1 MRRLLQTAFLGRHN
15 QLLIVFSI
23 IAMLL
28 LTLAS
33 QLEVVALG
41 IITRKGPDFFELFAP
56 IQEGKL
62 QKNQE
67 VSWNDVQTRWQEIDQ
82 KQQGKITR
90 EEAARFL
97 AQYKGADLVEKVI
110 HAVDRWIPIGSSLK
124 ALALFIIIVALFKA
138 VALFCQRFSSRLV
151 AIRISRDLRQTYFEH
166 IQALPMEFYHQYNMG
181 SLSSR
186 VVGDAALV
194 AEALNACLVNY
205 LQTPFTVIST
215 LILCFYTSWRLSLII
230 FFGFP
235 LIIGPIIFLARRVK
249 RISKQIQKNQE
260 TFSSILI
267 DFLAGIQTV
276 KVFAMEEFSLKK
288 YCEQNTK
295 IAALEQKSARY
306 DLSSRP
312 IVHTIGMFFLATA
325 LLYGLYILQMNVSEV
340 LVYCGLLYV
349 FYEPIKKFAEENT
362 HIQRGITAAER
373 MQEVLNLQPDIKDS
387 EDALTLGALHDAIEF
402 DNVWFRYHH
411 HWVLKGISFK
421 VRRGEKVAIVGPTG
435 SGKSTIVQLLPR
447 LYDIQ
452 QGEIRIDG
460 HPLQSYTQKSLREN
474 IAFVPQKPFLFLDTV
489 SENIA
494 FGRSFSQEE
503 IQEAAR
509 QAHADE
515 FIQHLPQGYQTILL
529 ETGKNL
535 SGGQQQR
542 LAIARALVKKAPIL
556 ILDEATSALDAIS
569 ENHIKRALG
578 ELHGKITQIIIAHR
592 LSTIEDADKIIYLEK
607 GEKVAEGNKD
617 ELLKTCPSF
626 RRMWEMLHHPHLVQE
641 ENFQRDYE
649 ENPLTHQ

>member
-1 MRRLLQTAFLGRHN
+1 MRRLFQTA
-15 QLLIVFSI
+15 LLARQHRYLIAFTIV
-23 IAMLL
+23 AMIL
-28 LTLAS
+28 LTFAS

-56 IQEGKL
+56 IQDGKL
-62 QKNQE
+62 QKSQE
-67 VSWNDVQTRWQEIDQ
+67 VDWKDVQARWTELDQSKSGKVTPID
-82 KQQGKITR
+82 TS
-90 EEAARFL
+90 RFL
-97 AQYKGADLVEKVI
+97 AQYKGADLIEKVT
-110 HAVDRWIPIGSSLK
+110 HAVDQWMPIGNSLK
-124 ALALFIIIVALFKA
+124 ALAIFIVIVALFKA
-138 VALFCQRFSSRLV
+138 LSLFCHRFSSRLV
-151 AIRISRDLRQTYFEH
+151 SIRVSRDLRQAYFEH
-166 IQALPMEFYHQYNMG
+166 LQSLPMDFYHKYDMG

-205 LQTPFTVIST
+205 LQTPFTVLTT
-215 LILCFYTSWRLSLII
+215 LTLCFLTSWQLSLII
-230 FFGFP
+230 FLGFP
-235 LIIGPIIFLARRVK
+235 FIVAPIIFLARRVK

-260 TFSSILI
+260 TFASVLI

-288 YCEQNTK
+288 YREQNTK
-295 IAALEQKSARY
+295 MAALEQKSARY

-362 HIQRGITAAER
+362 HIQRGIAAAER
-373 MQEVLNLQPDIKDS
+373 MQEVLDLQPHIQDS
-387 EDALTLGALHDAIEF
+387 EKALTLDTLHDTIEF
-402 DNVWFRYHH
+402 DNVWFRYENQ
-411 HWVLKGISFK
+411 WVLKGVSFT
-421 VRRGEKVAIVGPTG
+421 VRQGETVALVGPTG
-435 SGKSTIVQLLPR
+435 SGKSTIAQLLPR
-447 LYDIQ
+447 LYDVQ
-452 QGEIRIDG
+452 KGEIRING
-460 HPLQSYTQKSLREN
+460 LPLQAYSQKSLREN

-494 FGRSFSQEE
+494 FGRPFSQEE
-503 IQEAAR
+503 VEEAAR
-509 QAHADE
+509 LSHADE
-515 FIQHLPQGYQTILL
+515 FIQHLPQGYQTVLL

-556 ILDEATSALDAIS
+556 ILDEATSALDAMS

-578 ELHGKITQIIIAHR
+578 QLRGKITQIIIAHR
-592 LSTIEDADKIIYLEK
+592 LSTIEDANKIIYIEK
-607 GEKVAEGNKD
+607 GEKIAEGTKD
-617 ELLKTCPSF
+617 ELLQSCPSF
-626 RRMWEMLHHPHLVQE
+626 RRMWEMMHHPHLFQE
-641 ENFQRDYE
+641 EAA
-649 ENPLTHQ
+649 HA